1 MCQWKLLC
9 IMQHILDAK
18 LMGSFGH
25 SGTLVAPGLSHLRRL
40 ARVRDL
46 PFAKACRSLAVQHS
60 PSCCSVPGT
69 KTTEQN
75 RYLGSA
81 LHQGVLHQRRRS
93 SPGARWGEPWPH
105 SCSSWWWRWLQ
116 RRNAHFRGNLC
127 AQGGVNLSMIY
138 VSYR

>member
-25 SGTLVAPGLSHLRRL
+25 SGTLVALGLSHLRSL

-60 PSCCSVPGT
+60 AQLLFGPRHKDNRIEQRSGLS
-69 KTTEQN
+69 TTSGCAPPAQEEQP
-75 RYLGSA
+75 
-81 LHQGVLHQRRRS
+81 RS
-93 SPGARWGEPWPH
+93 SLG
-105 SCSSWWWRWLQ
+105 
-116 RRNAHFRGNLC
+116 
-127 AQGGVNLSMIY
+127 
-138 VSYR
+138 

>member
-60 PSCCSVPGT
+60 AQLLFGPRHKDNRIEIWAQHHIRVCST
-69 KTTEQN
+69 
-75 RYLGSA
+75 SA
-81 LHQGVLHQRRRS
+81 GGAAQELAGVSHGPIAAPR
-93 SPGARWGEPWPH
+93 GGGDG
-105 SCSSWWWRWLQ
+105 CSAEMHTS
-116 RRNAHFRGNLC
+116 
-127 AQGGVNLSMIY
+127 GGICVHRE
-138 VSYR
+138 V